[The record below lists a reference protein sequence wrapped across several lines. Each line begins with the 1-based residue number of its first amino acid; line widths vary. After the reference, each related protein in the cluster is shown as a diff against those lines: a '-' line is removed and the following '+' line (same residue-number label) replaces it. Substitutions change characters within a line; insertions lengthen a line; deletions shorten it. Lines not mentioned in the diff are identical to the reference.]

1 MTDEEF
7 FERVDYEGGL
17 LEAMVGYGLTH
28 NDIDPQFPVLRAM
41 VKKLESLLG
50 PVRVIVSKIDAYEH
64 SLDTKDEY

>member
-7 FERVDYEGGL
+7 FEKVDHEGGL

-28 NDIDPQFPVLRAM
+28 NDIHPQFSVLRGM
-41 VKKLESLLG
+41 VKELESLLG
-50 PVRVIVSKIDAYEH
+50 PVRAVVSKIDAYEH

>member
-7 FERVDYEGGL
+7 FEKVDYEGGL

>member
-7 FERVDYEGGL
+7 FEKVDYEGGL

-41 VKKLESLLG
+41 VKKLESLLD